1 MSRGIILWFSAYK
14 VKRIICYKVFLF
26 TTSVCIL
33 IWNIFLLVIFS
44 FSAKDWK
51 SNSSKLYAASIII
64 AVQSCYSVLMCCSAF
79 CMLLTYFLSNF
90 FYRSFNRRSP
100 NVILIQNSCYDCS
113 IAHDI
118 ISKLER
124 LKANNLNFTSGEDLW
139 CICMDPMFENE
150 NVVFLPCHANH
161 CMHYDWISEWIM
173 NDSRCPICKQSITIE
188 KIQETIDQM
197 NQHQN
202 ECNDQELFEI
212 GQDIEPEHYSER
224 GPRYD
229 SSQAMMLE
237 IRNGVLQETHNSN

>member
-1 MSRGIILWFSAYK
+1 
-14 VKRIICYKVFLF
+14 
-26 TTSVCIL
+26 
-33 IWNIFLLVIFS
+33 
-44 FSAKDWK
+44 
-51 SNSSKLYAASIII
+51 
-64 AVQSCYSVLMCCSAF
+64 
-79 CMLLTYFLSNF
+79 
-90 FYRSFNRRSP
+90 
-100 NVILIQNSCYDCS
+100 
-113 IAHDI
+113 
-118 ISKLER
+118 
-124 LKANNLNFTSGEDLW
+124 
-139 CICMDPMFENE
+139 
-150 NVVFLPCHANH
+150 
-161 CMHYDWISEWIM
+161 M